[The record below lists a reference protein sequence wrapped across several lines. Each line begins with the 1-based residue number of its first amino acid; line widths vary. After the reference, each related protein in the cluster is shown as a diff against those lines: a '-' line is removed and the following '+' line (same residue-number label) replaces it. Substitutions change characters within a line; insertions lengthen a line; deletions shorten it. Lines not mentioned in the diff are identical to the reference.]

1 MIILR
6 FLLLTL
12 VLFVCLP
19 PASEGGRERERS
31 RSPRER
37 YQRERS
43 RSPGERYQRERS
55 RSPEERYQR
64 KRSPSPSG
72 SSPPPR
78 GESHHDHTYPGQRR
92 SSPRTRSAPP
102 DLRNSRGRSS
112 SPETGLQNQGKIFKK
127 FSILARFH

>member
-43 RSPGERYQRERS
+43 RSPGERYQRE
-55 RSPEERYQR
+55 
-64 KRSPSPSG
+64 RSPSPSG